1 MGRRDRDAYARPSTV
16 GRPRWVP
23 VGRLCGSMGTPGCC
37 GGRARLRDG
46 TAPPPPQGGP
56 RASAAGARAP
66 CRRRPSRCRPPRA
79 RRRPRRL
86 TYAGGSALDASRH
99 RGRDMTILLVVALL
113 VGLLLPLELLGLPP
127 SWRGRPAVPGR
138 TPEPDGEDVLPAPAE
153 DERSAS
159 DGMTAQWGLFTQE
172 FVRGRLHALEEELAR
187 LDREPDVFA
196 RAFHT
201 LAA

>member
-1 MGRRDRDAYARPSTV
+1 
-16 GRPRWVP
+16 
-23 VGRLCGSMGTPGCC
+23 
-37 GGRARLRDG
+37 
-46 TAPPPPQGGP
+46 
-56 RASAAGARAP
+56 
-66 CRRRPSRCRPPRA
+66 
-79 RRRPRRL
+79 
-86 TYAGGSALDASRH
+86 
-99 RGRDMTILLVVALL
+99 MTILLVVALL

-201 LAA
+201 LAARAAYDALLAEATTLAEQPWWRVGEVVDVEVLGSASGPREVLEI